1 MKKASRLVQVVN
13 LGRMGFK
20 EAEIVQNKYKQ
31 YHIDSLHGKTPSAS
45 DTLLLVEHDPVYTV
59 GIRSKNYDE
68 ETEKKLLATGA
79 DFVRTDRGGLITYHG
94 PGQLVAY
101 PIINLKHFKSSM
113 KWYVCALEKTMID
126 TCRKFGLMA
135 NADQETGVWIEDRK
149 IGAIGIHGSR
159 FITTHGISLN
169 CNTDLDRYKHIVPC
183 GIEDKGVTSLT
194 EELEEEVKVQDAIWP
209 FLESFKKQFDCDLS
223 FEHLSNQDLSI
234 LKESELKTIQMRIK
248 SAFKQKINN
257 ASYI

>member
-1 MKKASRLVQVVN
+1 
-13 LGRMGFK
+13 
-20 EAEIVQNKYKQ
+20 
-31 YHIDSLHGKTPSAS
+31 
-45 DTLLLVEHDPVYTV
+45 
-59 GIRSKNYDE
+59 
-68 ETEKKLLATGA
+68 
-79 DFVRTDRGGLITYHG
+79 
-94 PGQLVAY
+94 
-101 PIINLKHFKSSM
+101 
-113 KWYVCALEKTMID
+113 
-126 TCRKFGLMA
+126 MA

-169 CNTDLDRYKHIVPC
+169 CNTDLDWYKHIVPC

-194 EELEEEVKVQDAIWP
+194 EELEEEVQVQDAIWP

-257 ASYI
+257 GSYI

>member
-1 MKKASRLVQVVN
+1 MNKASRLVQVVN

-20 EAEIVQNKYKQ
+20 EAEIVQKNYKQ
-31 YHIDSLHGKTPSAS
+31 NHIDSLHGKIQSAR
-45 DTLLLVEHDPVYTV
+45 DTLLLVEHDPVYTI

-101 PIINLKHFKSSM
+101 PIINLKNFKPSM

-126 TCRKFGLMA
+126 TCRKFGLKA

-149 IGAIGIHGSR
+149 IGAIGKRTFH
-159 FITTHGISLN
+159 
-169 CNTDLDRYKHIVPC
+169 VP
-183 GIEDKGVTSLT
+183 KTSLIGIC
-194 EELEEEVKVQDAIWP
+194 VSN
-209 FLESFKKQFDCDLS
+209 FLVTPYNHHHIFG
-223 FEHLSNQDLSI
+223 N
-234 LKESELKTIQMRIK
+234 M
-248 SAFKQKINN
+248 
-257 ASYI
+257 

>member
-1 MKKASRLVQVVN
+1 MNKASRLVQVVN

-31 YHIDSLHGKTPSAS
+31 NHIDSLHGKTPSAS

-126 TCRKFGLMA
+126 TCRRFGLMA

-149 IGAIGIHGSR
+149 IGAIGIHT
-159 FITTHGISLN
+159 FHVQ
-169 CNTDLDRYKHIVPC
+169 K
-183 GIEDKGVTSLT
+183 TSLI
-194 EELEEEVKVQDAIWP
+194 EICV
-209 FLESFKKQFDCDLS
+209 
-223 FEHLSNQDLSI
+223 
-234 LKESELKTIQMRIK
+234 
-248 SAFKQKINN
+248 
-257 ASYI
+257 

>member
-1 MKKASRLVQVVN
+1 MNKASRLVQVVN

-20 EAEIVQNKYKQ
+20 EAEIVQKKYKQ
-31 YHIDSLHGKTPSAS
+31 NHIDSLHGKIPTAS
-45 DTLLLVEHDPVYTV
+45 DTLLLVEHDPVYTI

-68 ETEKKLLATGA
+68 ETEKKLLAIGA

-101 PIINLKHFKSSM
+101 PIINLKHFKPSM

-126 TCRKFGLMA
+126 TCRKFGLKA

-169 CNTDLDRYKHIVPC
+169 CNTDLDWYKHIVPC
-183 GIEDKGVTSLT
+183 GIEDKGVTSFT
-194 EELEEEVKVQDAIWP
+194 EELEEEVKVQDAFWP
-209 FLESFKKQFDCDLS
+209 FVESFKKQFDCDLS
-223 FEHLSNQDLSI
+223 FEHLSNQDLSN
-234 LKESELKTIQMRIK
+234 LKESEQKIIQMTIG
-248 SAFKQKINN
+248 SAIRQKNKQ
-257 ASYI
+257 Y